1 MDEDVQKLK
10 EQAELE
16 KERELLQLNES
27 QFTEYLARRDTF
39 VPSLRD
45 IDEMLDSRI
54 VGERYNRLS
63 VFTVFILSQI
73 CVYVSGDSGAGKT
86 QLMDAVTSTLMP
98 GAACVVSQ
106 GSGKLIFTN
115 KKARDMNK
123 AKYIVMPELNK
134 VHNNLDLVEV
144 LKTWG
149 EGKDASYERSEFG
162 KSVNK
167 VPLDCKPFIFSRATE
182 SAKIAPVPGE
192 LMTRVAEFMVD
203 SSKEQTSDVMDSI
216 AESAENPFLRKET
229 DVVKEALIRYYVTN
243 LNHKNIFMNP
253 MAKVL
258 TNYVPK
264 VFAASRRDFKR
275 YLRNINGICNFHHP
289 DRMFIT
295 RGDAEHVQRVYL
307 VTPQD
312 VFYNHIIFG
321 QTLIRSAMRCNQIEK
336 KIIKICSL
344 TKSGFTKGQIQS
356 ALRADSINTTL
367 NNVEN
372 HLNELVNIGYLLA
385 EKTGR
390 EYYYTVSD
398 TYREFEAKPD
408 MRELVEYTIQSVQHN
423 THLTDAQKSQYI
435 NRYCKGDGLMV
446 THPFTGETINILDYE
461 FEDINNERT
470 TFAGVSGRKV
480 QVTL

>member
-1 MDEDVQKLK
+1 MSDDITTLR

-16 KERELLQLNES
+16 RERELLGLNEA
-27 QFTEYLARRDTF
+27 QFAEYLARRESF

-63 VFTVFILSQI
+63 VFTVFILSHI

-98 GAACVVSQ
+98 GSACVVSQ

-203 SSKEQTSDVMDSI
+203 SSKQQTADVMDAI
-216 AESAENPFLRKET
+216 AEDAENPFNTVER
-229 DVVKEALIRYYVTN
+229 DVVKESLIRYYVTN
-243 LNHKNIFMNP
+243 LNHKNMYMNP

-275 YLRNINGICNFHHP
+275 YLRNINGICNFHHT
-289 DRMFIT
+289 DRMYLV
-295 RGDAEHVQRVYL
+295 REHGERVYII
-307 VTPQD
+307 TPQD

-321 QTLIRSAMRCNQIEK
+321 QTLIRSAMRCNQIER

-344 TKSGFTKGQIQS
+344 TKSGFTRGQIQN
-356 ALRADSINTTL
+356 ALMGDSINTTL

-372 HLNELVNIGYLLA
+372 HLNELVNIGYLIA

-390 EYYYTVSD
+390 EYYYVVSD
-398 TYREFEAKPD
+398 TYKEFEAKPD
-408 MRELVEYTIQSVQHN
+408 MRELVEYTIQSIKHN
-423 THLTDAQKSQYI
+423 PHMSQSDKDEYI
-435 NRYCKGDGLMV
+435 NRYCTGAGLTAV
-446 THPFTGETINILDYE
+446 HPFTGETVNILDYE

>member
-1 MDEDVQKLK
+1 MNDDVAKLK
-10 EQAELE
+10 ALAEQE
-16 KERELLQLNES
+16 KEKELLRLSDE
-27 QFTEYLARRDTF
+27 QFAEYLARRETY

-45 IDEMLDSRI
+45 IDNMLDSKI

-63 VFTVFILSQI
+63 VFTVFVLSKI
-73 CVYVSGDSGAGKT
+73 CVYISGDSGAGKT
-86 QLMDAVTSTLMP
+86 QLMDAVTSTLLP
-98 GAACVVSQ
+98 GHTCKVSQ
-106 GSGKLIFTN
+106 GSGKMIFTN
-115 KKARDMNK
+115 KKAREMNK
-123 AKYIVMPELNK
+123 ASYIVMPELNK

-162 KSVNK
+162 KNVDK

-216 AESAENPFLRKET
+216 ADDAEDPFTTVER
-229 DVVKEALIRYYVTN
+229 DVIQEALIQYYVSN
-243 LNHKNIFMNP
+243 LNHDNMFMNP
-253 MAKVL
+253 MAKIL

-289 DRMFIT
+289 DRMYIT
-295 RGDAEHVQRVYL
+295 KGDNTKRVYII
-307 VTPQD
+307 TPQD

-336 KIIKICSL
+336 KIIKICSIS
-344 TKSGFTKGQIQS
+344 KGGFTKGQIQS
-356 ALRADSINTTL
+356 ALRSDSINTTL

-372 HLNELVNIGYLLA
+372 HLTELVNIGYLLA

-390 EYYYTVSD
+390 EYYYAVSD

-408 MRELVEYTIQSVQHN
+408 MTELIEYTIQSINHN
-423 THLTDAQKSQYI
+423 PHLSQSDKDKYI
-435 NRYCKGDGLMV
+435 ERYCQGAGLDV
-446 THPFTGETINILDYE
+446 VHPFTGEIVNILTYE
-461 FEDINNERT
+461 FEDINDERT
-470 TFAGVSGRKV
+470 TFAGVTARKV
-480 QVTL
+480 QTTL

>member
-1 MDEDVQKLK
+1 MDDEIAKLK
-10 EQAELE
+10 EQAEQE
-16 KERELLQLNES
+16 KERELLELSES
-27 QFTEYLARRDTF
+27 QYAEYLSHRDTF
-39 VPSLRD
+39 IPSLRD

-63 VFTVFILSQI
+63 VFTVFVLSKI
-73 CVYVSGDSGAGKT
+73 CVYISGDSGAGKT
-86 QLMDAVTSTLMP
+86 QLMDAVTSTLLP
-98 GAACVVSQ
+98 GYVCQVSQ

-115 KKARDMNK
+115 KKAREINK
-123 AKYIVMPELNK
+123 ASYIVMPELNK
-134 VHNNLDLVEV
+134 VHANLDLVEV

-149 EGKDASYERSEFG
+149 EGKNASYERSEFG
-162 KSVNK
+162 KKVDK

-182 SAKIAPVPGE
+182 SSKIAPVPGE

-216 AESAENPFLRKET
+216 AEAAEDPFSVVER
-229 DVVKEALIRYYVTN
+229 DVVKEALIKYYVSN
-243 LNHKNIFMNP
+243 LRHDNSFMNP

-275 YLRNINGICNFHHP
+275 YLRNINGICNFHYKN
-289 DRMFIT
+289 RMYI
-295 RGDAEHVQRVYL
+295 EHQRRVYL
-307 VTPQD
+307 ITPQD

-344 TKSGFTKGQIQS
+344 TKSGFTKGQIQA
-356 ALRADSINTTL
+356 ALRSDSINTTL
-367 NNVEN
+367 NNVET

-390 EYYYTVSD
+390 EYYYCVSD
-398 TYREFEAKPD
+398 TYREFESKPN
-408 MRELVEYTIQSVQHN
+408 MRELVEYTIQSINHN
-423 THLTDAQKSQYI
+423 PHLTDAQKSEYI
-435 NRYCKGDGLMV
+435 NRYCKGTALAV
-446 THPFTGETINILDYE
+446 VHPFTGETVNILDYE
-461 FEDINNERT
+461 FEDINDERT
-470 TFAGVSGRKV
+470 TFSGVSGRKV